1 MIADTRYYHV
11 FFHLVSSLFILV
23 TVFYSFILFYT
34 LSLIVG
40 ILALTRQWKN
50 QLYMPFI
57 VETQARR
64 RRGAFTV
71 HFDVPK
77 PKGISI

>member
-1 MIADTRYYHV
+1 M
-11 FFHLVSSLFILV
+11 FP
-23 TVFYSFILFYT
+23 
-34 LSLIVG
+34 G

-50 QLYMPFI
+50 QLYMPSM

-71 HFDVPK
+71 HFDTPK
-77 PKGISI
+77 RKLLDNPPESNIV

>member
-1 MIADTRYYHV
+1 M
-11 FFHLVSSLFILV
+11 FP
-23 TVFYSFILFYT
+23 
-34 LSLIVG
+34 G

-50 QLYMPFI
+50 QLYMPSM

-71 HFDVPK
+71 HFDTPK
-77 PKGISI
+77 RKLLDNPPESNIVQSHDIKVNQDKL